1 MLLVP
6 LTATTI
12 TVAAEESGGDNNS
25 SSCTSSLSPTRDR
38 GRGAS
43 RGRGDPLTDKP
54 TVNGAS
60 TCPLTELLA
69 KRRSLSASRRKS
81 AGLADTDV
89 DSDDDAVGGVS
100 GGSGSTPHS
109 SGEHSGSA
117 GKAKAI
123 TKRTSFIVIAQRQ
136 GEVSKLR
143 GTSCTVKITTVVVQI
158 VTRSLPEAQA
168 SMLCALL

>member
-1 MLLVP
+1 M
-6 LTATTI
+6 A
-12 TVAAEESGGDNNS
+12 
-25 SSCTSSLSPTRDR
+25 
-38 GRGAS
+38 
-43 RGRGDPLTDKP
+43 KP

-81 AGLADTDV
+81 AGLETDV
-89 DSDDDAVGGVS
+89 DSDDDVIGARGSS
-100 GGSGSTPHS
+100 GTPHS
-109 SGEHSGSA
+109 SGEHSGSV

-143 GTSCTVKITTVVVQI
+143 GVY
-158 VTRSLPEAQA
+158 
-168 SMLCALL
+168 